1 MTEKKKL
8 GRPPKWDNREIHK
21 RLFDLMC
28 GFDEDSPLDDEGE
41 PMVCGMKTATDI
53 LGMPNRTPY
62 DWFKKEGHPFITIYA
77 YARAT
82 QADIEFDQLRKLEN
96 NVYDKCASHKRPGSM
111 AQVFKVIIDSRKWRL
126 GRLSKRYSSKKGVP
140 EHEVRRIQT
149 QLTHRILEQLS
160 RKLNAITREVNA
172 NEDIEPEARQ
182 QVIDILSGLDPREML
197 RDAIMGAMDEESA
210 LWVYDS
216 EK

>member
-1 MTEKKKL
+1 MAKKKR
-8 GRPPKWDNREIHK
+8 GGQVKWDKPEIYK
-21 RLFDLMC
+21 RLFNLMT
-28 GFDEDSPLDDEGE
+28 GVDEECPTDEEGKRQ
-41 PMVCGMKTATDI
+41 VCGMKTATDI
-53 LGMPNRTPY
+53 IGMPESLPY
-62 DWFKKEGHPFITIYA
+62 HWFKKKGHPFIEIYA

-82 QADIEFDQLRKLEN
+82 QADVEFDQMRELESSIF
-96 NVYDKCASHKRPGSM
+96 DKCASHKRPGSM

-126 GRLSKRYSSKKGVP
+126 ARLSERYSSKKGIP
-140 EHEVRRIQT
+140 EHEARRMQT

-160 RKLNAITREVNA
+160 RKLNSITREVNA
-172 NEDIEPEARQ
+172 DEDIEPEARQ